1 MEFNLYSDRSL
12 TPTDRNRGVENENK
26 SQLLCIYIQDKTLL
40 DKKAFIEFKTDS
52 EERYITERLTIS
64 EDGAIVYQLL
74 NGLMQTEYLQ
84 FQVIFTDDYNWV
96 WKSVVKE
103 ILIQN
108 SINTADNLAK
118 EYPDFISNAQE
129 VLSQVEEVAETVV
142 EKVDE
147 IEETVNQYT
156 QRVEQ
161 VEQTV
166 EEYTQAEE
174 SRVQAENLRV
184 ANETQRIANENQRVS
199 NEQTRV
205 SNEATRQT
213 QETTRQANES
223 TRQNNEE
230 TRKQNEISRQNAEAI
245 RENTF
250 TTNEAS
256 RQSTFQTNEA
266 TRQSNESTRQTNEST
281 RVSQETTRQS
291 NEVARVT
298 NEGARV
304 QAEAERAA
312 EFATWGSQLNQIA
325 INTSNISSLQ
335 TEVDGKQNKFTIESF
350 TIQSSSWT
358 ADNSIAPFTVKANIT
373 ISKTLSANTI
383 VELIND
389 NAISFATYGFSIG
402 AINGQVATIYALEAP
417 SANVGLKIKVE
428 D

>member
-1 MEFNLYSDRSL
+1 MEFNLYSDRTL
-12 TPTDRNRGVENENK
+12 TPTEKNRGVENENK
-26 SQLLCIYIQDKTLL
+26 SQLLCIYIQDRTLF
-40 DKKAFIEFKTDS
+40 DKNAFIEFKTDD
-52 EERYITERLTIS
+52 EETYITERLEIS
-64 EDGAIVYQLL
+64 EDGEIVYQLL

-96 WKSVVKE
+96 WKSVVKQ
-103 ILIQN
+103 ILIQG
-108 SINTADNLAK
+108 SINTADKLAK

-129 VLSQVEEVAETVV
+129 VLSQVEQVAETIV
-142 EKVDE
+142 ERVDAV
-147 IEETVNQYT
+147 EETVNEFT

-184 ANETQRIANENQRVS
+184 ANETQRIANENERVS

-205 SNEATRQT
+205 SNETARQV
-213 QETTRQANES
+213 QETTRQGNEQTRQANEEI
-223 TRQNNEE
+223 REQNEN
-230 TRKQNEISRQNAEAI
+230 TRKSNEISRQSAE
-245 RENTF
+245 
-250 TTNEAS
+250 
-256 RQSTFQTNEA
+256 Q
-266 TRQSNESTRQTNEST
+266 T

-291 NEVARVT
+291 NEAARVT

-335 TEVDGKQNKFTIESF
+335 IAVNGKQDKFTIESF

-358 ADNSIAPFTVKANIT
+358 TDNNIAPFTVKANIT
-373 ISKTLSANTI
+373 ISQTLSANTI

-389 NAISFATYGFSIG
+389 DAISFATYGFSIG

-417 SANVGLKIKVE
+417 TANVGLKIKVE